1 MNVLIFGLGLHGGG
15 SAAARYYAHRGDTV
29 RVTDLRSSSQL
40 TEAVGQLRALPLSYT
55 FDRHEAEDVRWAD
68 LIIKNPAASPGHPL
82 LRGSEAKTT
91 TDIRE
96 LLSYCASRPSVE
108 LIGVSGT
115 KGKSSTVNTLSQL
128 LSGEGRNVLVSG
140 NIGVSGFDTLRSLY
154 ALSGSVTLVIELS
167 SFQIRDLFHYGIPDG
182 LRFSSLFLTS
192 LYPDHLDYYA
202 SVSDYI
208 DEKMQLYAL
217 DSGTVYYNSQAS
229 EFLRARG
236 YRIPEAVRIY
246 RSLSELYQSASHPAL
261 TALAHRN
268 QFIRCT
274 GVISW
279 YDDSAAT
286 IPEATIHTL
295 TEHSRPYVLICGGSD
310 KYSDYSPLAQSL
322 RKAQAVCLLAGS
334 ATDRSLIPLLEQE
347 QIPFLGP
354 FSSMKEAVHA
364 SSGAVTTCDA
374 CDVILS
380 PAAASFSLFRHS
392 DERGD
397 IFVREVNAL

>member
-40 TEAVGQLRALPLSYT
+40 TDAIGQLRAVPVSYT
-55 FDRHEAEDVRWAD
+55 LGRHEAEDVKWAD
-68 LIIKNPAASPGHPL
+68 IIIKNPAVSPDHPL
-82 LRGSEAKTT
+82 LRGCEAKTS

-96 LLSYCASRPSVE
+96 LLTYCAGRPAVE

-128 LSGEGRNVLVSG
+128 LPGEGRDVLVSG
-140 NIGVSGFDTLRSLY
+140 NIGVSGFDTLTSLY

-167 SFQIRDLFHYGIPDG
+167 SFQIRDLFYYGIPHG
-182 LRFSSLFLTS
+182 LQFSSLFLTS
-192 LYPDHLDYYA
+192 LYPDHLDYYD

-208 DEKMQLYAL
+208 DEKMQLYTL
-217 DSGTVYYNSQAS
+217 DCRSTYYHSQAAQ
-229 EFLRARG
+229 FLRARD
-236 YRIPEAVRIY
+236 YLIPEAVRIY
-246 RSLSELYQSASHPAL
+246 RSLSELYQSASYHTL
-261 TALAHRN
+261 TTLAHRN

-274 GVISW
+274 GTTSW

-295 TEHSRPYVLICGGSD
+295 TEHGRPYILICGGSD
-310 KYSDYSPLAQSL
+310 KYSDYSPLAASL
-322 RKAQAVCLLAGS
+322 RKAQTVCLLAGS
-334 ATDRSLIPLLEQE
+334 ATYRSLIPLLEQE

-354 FSSMKEAVHA
+354 FSSMKEAVRA
-364 SSGAVTTCDA
+364 SSQAALSCDE

-392 DERGD
+392 DERGEV
-397 IFVREVNAL
+397 FAREVNAL